1 LIPSRF
7 AAVAK
12 WFSKTFHSGA
22 RLPEET
28 AIMGIDAAGAR
39 EALIAPKDG
48 LSYVR
53 GTTATPLSDATIG
66 AFLRDTA
73 RRFPERPSVVFR
85 EQGIRWNWREFADEV
100 DVVAAGFLALGIAP
114 GDRVGI
120 WSPNRVEWL
129 LTQFATARIGVVL
142 VNINPAYRLAEL
154 EYALNKVGCK
164 AIVSAESFKT
174 SKYLDMLQTLAP
186 ELASATPGDLHAARL
201 PDLRA
206 VIRVCDTDTP
216 GMLNFSELVELGRE
230 RLERAGKAE
239 LDAIDATL
247 CADDP
252 INIQFTSGT
261 TGNPKGATL
270 THRNVVNNGRFIAMA
285 MRLTE
290 EDSLCIPVPL
300 YHCFGMVLAV
310 LACVSVGANMVFPGE
325 AFDPRATLEA
335 VSEEGCTAL
344 HGVPTMFIA
353 ELDHPEFARFDLTR
367 LRTGIM
373 AGSPCPIE
381 TMKRVVSNMHLAEI
395 TIAYGMTETSPVS
408 FQSSTTDP
416 LDKRTTTVGRIQPH
430 LEVKIV
436 DPLGNIAPVSETGE
450 LCTKGYSVMRGYWGD
465 DVKTAESIVDGWMH
479 TGDLATIDAD
489 GYCNIVGRLK
499 DMLIRGGENI
509 YPREIEE
516 FLFRH
521 PKVQSVQ
528 VFGVP
533 DAKYGEEVCAWIVLR
548 PGETSSVEEI
558 QAFCQGQI
566 AHYKIPKYIRFVDEL
581 PMTVTGKVQKFVMRA
596 RMMDELKIGEQK
608 TA

>member
-1 LIPSRF
+1 MATQS
-7 AAVAK
+7 
-12 WFSKTFHSGA
+12 
-22 RLPEET
+22 
-28 AIMGIDAAGAR
+28 AGDG
-39 EALIAPKDG
+39 ALIKPKDG

-53 GTTATPLSDATIG
+53 GSTDVPLSTATIG
-66 AFLRDTA
+66 QFLRDTA
-73 RRFPERPSVVFR
+73 TRFPERPAVVFR
-85 EQGIRWNWREFADEV
+85 EQGIRWTWKEFAEEV
-100 DVVAAGFLALGIAP
+100 DLLAAGLLALGIEK

-129 LTQFATARIGVVL
+129 LTQFATARIGAVM

-164 AIVSAESFKT
+164 AIISAARFKT
-174 SKYLDMLQTLAP
+174 SNYLEMLQELAP
-186 ELASATPGDLHAARL
+186 ELATQPPGDLHAARL
-201 PDLRA
+201 PDLRI
-206 VIRVCDTDTP
+206 VIRMCDTETP
-216 GMLNFSELVELGRE
+216 GMLTFSDVIEQGRVA
-230 RLERAGKAE
+230 LDTAK

-247 CADDP
+247 SAHDP

-261 TGNPKGATL
+261 TGSPKGATL
-270 THRNVVNNGRFIAMA
+270 THSNVVNNGRFIAMA

-290 EDSLCIPVPL
+290 QDGLCIPVPL

-325 AFDPRATLEA
+325 AFDPGATLQA
-335 VSEEGCTAL
+335 VSEEKCSAL

-353 ELDHPEFARFDLTR
+353 ELDHPDFASYDLTR

-381 TMKRVVSNMHLAEI
+381 TMKRVVSKMHMAEI

-408 FQSSTTDP
+408 FQSSTSDP
-416 LDKRTTTVGRIQPH
+416 LDKRTTTVGQIQPH
-430 LEVKIV
+430 LEVKVV
-436 DPLGNIAPVSETGE
+436 DALGNIVPIGETGE
-450 LCTKGYSVMRGYWGD
+450 LCTKGYSVMKGYWGD
-465 DVKTAESIVDGWMH
+465 DAKTRESIIDGWMH

-516 FLFRH
+516 FLFRN

-533 DAKYGEEVCAWIVLR
+533 DSKYGEEVCAWIVLR
-548 PGETSSVEEI
+548 PGEDATAEEI
-558 QAFCQGQI
+558 QEFCRGQI

-581 PMTVTGKVQKFVMRA
+581 PMTVTGKVQKFVMRE
-596 RMMDELKIGEQK
+596 RMISELALKADK

>member
-1 LIPSRF
+1 M
-7 AAVAK
+7 
-12 WFSKTFHSGA
+12 
-22 RLPEET
+22 
-28 AIMGIDAAGAR
+28 AIQTGG
-39 EALIAPKDG
+39 EGALIEPKDN

-53 GTTATPLSDATIG
+53 GSTEIALSEATVG
-66 AFLRDTA
+66 EFLLDTA
-73 RRFPERPSVVFR
+73 RRFPDRPAVVFR
-85 EQGIRWNWREFADEV
+85 EQRIRWTWKEFSDEV
-100 DVVAAGFLALGIAP
+100 DILAAGLLTLGIGK

-129 LTQFATARIGVVL
+129 LTQFATARIGAVL

-164 AIVSAESFKT
+164 AIVSAHSFK
-174 SKYLDMLQTLAP
+174 SSMYLEMLQELAP
-186 ELASATPGDLHAARL
+186 ELATHAPGELRAARL
-201 PDLRA
+201 PALRY
-206 VIRVCDTDTP
+206 VIRMCDTETP
-216 GMLNFSELVELGRE
+216 GMLTFSDVIEQGRASLDVA
-230 RLERAGKAE
+230 R
-239 LDAIDATL
+239 LDAIGATL
-247 CADDP
+247 SAHEP

-270 THRNVVNNGRFIAMA
+270 THSNVVNNARYIAMA
-285 MRLTE
+285 MRLSE
-290 EDSLCIPVPL
+290 HDSLCIPVPL

-325 AFDPRATLEA
+325 GFDPLATLSA
-335 VSEEGCTAL
+335 VAEEKCTAL

-353 ELDHPEFARFDLTR
+353 ELDHPEFSRFDLSR

-381 TMKRVVSNMHLAEI
+381 TMKKVVSKMHLGEI

-408 FQSSTTDP
+408 FQSSTADP

-430 LEVKIV
+430 LEVKLV
-436 DPLGNIAPVSETGE
+436 DASGNVVPVGETGE
-450 LCTKGYSVMRGYWGD
+450 LCTKGYSVMLGYWGD
-465 DVKTAESIVDGWMH
+465 EARTSESIVDGWMH
-479 TGDLATIDAD
+479 TGDLATLDAE

-521 PKVQSVQ
+521 PKIQSVQ

-533 DAKYGEEVCAWIVLR
+533 DLKYGEEVCAWIVLR
-548 PGETSSVEEI
+548 PGEQATAEEV
-558 QAFCQGQI
+558 QEFCRDQI
-566 AHYKIPKYIRFVDEL
+566 AHYKVPKHIRFVDEL
-581 PMTVTGKVQKFVMRA
+581 PMTVTGKVQKFVMRQ
-596 RMMDELKIGEQK
+596 RMIEELKITADK

>member
-1 LIPSRF
+1 M
-7 AAVAK
+7 ATHV
-12 WFSKTFHSGA
+12 SG
-22 RLPEET
+22 E
-28 AIMGIDAAGAR
+28 G
-39 EALIAPKDG
+39 ALIEPRDG

-53 GTTATPLSDATIG
+53 GSTDIPLSDATIG
-66 AFLRDTA
+66 QFLRDTA
-73 RRFPERPSVVFR
+73 ARFPDRPAVVFR
-85 EQGIRWNWREFADEV
+85 EQGIRWTWKEFAEEV
-100 DVVAAGFLALGIAP
+100 DVLAAGLLALGIVK

-120 WSPNRVEWL
+120 WSPNRVEWV
-129 LTQFATARIGVVL
+129 LTQFATARIGAVL

-164 AIVSAESFKT
+164 AIIAAERFKT
-174 SKYLDMLQTLAP
+174 SMYLEMLQALAP
-186 ELASATPGDLHAARL
+186 ELATHAPGDLHAARL
-201 PDLRA
+201 PDLRY
-206 VIRVCDTDTP
+206 VIRMCDTETP
-216 GMLNFSELVELGRE
+216 GMLSFSDVIERGR
-230 RLERAGKAE
+230 
-239 LDAIDATL
+239 ATL
-247 CADDP
+247 DVARLDGIGATLSCHEP

-270 THRNVVNNGRFIAMA
+270 THSNVVNNARYIAMA

-290 EDSLCIPVPL
+290 QDSLCIPVPL

-325 AFDPRATLEA
+325 AFDPAATLAA
-335 VSEEGCTAL
+335 VAEEKCTAL

-353 ELDHPEFARFDLTR
+353 ELDHPNFADYDLSH

-381 TMKRVVSNMHLAEI
+381 TMKKVVSKMHLSEI

-430 LEVKIV
+430 LEVKII
-436 DPLGNIAPVSETGE
+436 DPLGAIVPVGETGE
-450 LCTKGYSVMRGYWGD
+450 LCTRGYSVMQGYWGD
-465 DVKTAESIVDGWMH
+465 EEKTRESIVDGWMH
-479 TGDLATIDAD
+479 TGDLATLDAE

-521 PKVQSVQ
+521 PKIQSVQ

-548 PGETSSVEEI
+548 SGEQATAKEI
-558 QAFCQGQI
+558 QQFCQGQI
-566 AHYKIPKYIRFVDEL
+566 AHYKVPKYIRFVDEL
-581 PMTVTGKVQKFVMRA
+581 PMTVTGKVQKFVMRE
-596 RMMDELKIGEQK
+596 RMISELKVKEDK